1 MKRTGIL
8 ALLIGSSMALSACAG
23 LQIPAAN
30 GPAAAEETPAAETAA
45 AEEAVPAAEAGRITN
60 KLFSFVMPEELA
72 GTYNVEIS
80 AEDDSVWLIDRASA
94 EADFG
99 GRAFGIYYAKDPGQ
113 YGMMPGGVKA
123 GELTAADGTVY
134 DILFAR
140 PTDVQ
145 YDYSQGEE
153 PEAYRKLYEAGDTV
167 IQNLEAL
174 DGGTYVYGGGT
185 KGEELYQEELA
196 KHVQAIEEGW
206 DSAKLEE
213 EDMSVM
219 YNLMKMGGD
228 DVLERTGYAYY
239 DVNGDGIEEL
249 LIGEIAEGDWKGI
262 IYDMYTMVDRSPA
275 HVFSGWDRNRYFA
288 LPYLICNEASAGAGE
303 SYWNIYDLP
312 VNQAE
317 LFPQLSFKTDEY
329 ENPDQP
335 WFVSYGGEE
344 EWENLTEE
352 EWNLRM
358 DNFRDYVRFDYTP
371 LSTLK

>member
-30 GPAAAEETPAAETAA
+30 GPAAAEETPAEGTAA
-45 AEEAVPAAEAGRITN
+45 AEEAVPAAEAGRISN
-60 KLFSFVMPEELA
+60 KLFSFIMPEELA
-72 GTYNVEIS
+72 GTYDVEIS

-228 DVLERTGYAYY
+228 DVMERTGYAYY